1 MPDYHF
7 VIYAPELRD
16 DERSNLSLRKTS
28 HTAFKRDLMS
38 ANGVICN
45 AGFELIS
52 ECLHL
57 GLAVLAKPQGAQMEQ
72 LSNAAALQQLGYAST
87 MVSLDQ
93 TAIRN
98 WLDSIEQPDQA
109 LRVNI
114 HYPDVAKSIV
124 EWIADGRRASIN
136 SLSERLWRETTTNE

>member
-1 MPDYHF
+1 M
-7 VIYAPELRD
+7 
-16 DERSNLSLRKTS
+16 
-28 HTAFKRDLMS
+28 
-38 ANGVICN
+38 
-45 AGFELIS
+45 
-52 ECLHL
+52 
-57 GLAVLAKPQGAQMEQ
+57 LAKPQGAQMEQ